1 MITIPENP
9 NLLNFVDKTGDKVTN
24 LKFDTEYSMTFSID
38 SKSPFDKLIYD
49 SRAWNQQG
57 YINADLSIVK

>member
-9 NLLNFVDKTGDKVTN
+9 NLLNFVDRTGDKVTN

-38 SKSPFDKLIYD
+38 SVSPFDKLIYD
-49 SRAWNQQG
+49 SSAWNQQG
-57 YINADLSIVK
+57 